1 MTRFIFQASQRKFQ
15 ASQRKFRAWPGQHPR
30 VTVAVALL
38 AVWGAGVTL
47 GSQRSA
53 SSRSAAAMTTAA
65 NRWLEA
71 LTPEQRQQATFPNDT
86 EEKVRWNFIPTN
98 MFPRKG
104 VPWKEMSEPQRKLA
118 HELLKAGLS
127 QKGYVTATS
136 IMELETILH
145 AIENS
150 DGKKGANVRD
160 PELYFFTIFGAPS
173 AKSTWGWR
181 VEGHHVSLHF
191 TIANDTAVDNT
202 PAFFGTNPAEVRVDG
217 PKKGLRILGSM
228 EDAARAL
235 MASFDDAQRATAVY
249 DKVAPTDILTKNSP
263 TFEAFPSTGVTA
275 ANLKP
280 AQKDLLMKLIESYTV
295 ADGRRRRRR
304 PAGQNPAGRRREG
317 HVRVGRRNRGRQEAL
332 LPHPGPDV
340 PGRIRQYAERRQ
352 PRALGVAR
360 FHRRLRPRS
369 AARARQRRAALTQ
382 RSVSGTLR
390 VPGQSS

>member
-1 MTRFIFQASQRKFQ
+1 MTRFIFQASQRAFQ

-104 VPWKEMSEPQRKLA
+104 VPWKEMSDPQRKLA

-191 TIANDTAVDNT
+191 TIANDTAVANT

-263 TFEAFPSTGVTA
+263 TFEAFPPAGVTA
-275 ANLKP
+275 ATLKP

-295 ADGRRRRRR
+295 QMAD
-304 PAGQNPAGRRREG
+304 
-317 HVRVGRRNRGRQEAL
+317 
-332 LPHPGPDV
+332 DV
-340 PGRIRQYAERRQ
+340 AADRLAKIRQA
-352 PRALGVAR
+352 GVEKVMFAWAGETEVGKKHYYR
-360 FHRRLRPRS
+360 IQGPTFLVEYDNTQNDGNHVHSVWRDFTGDFGRDLLREH
-369 AARARQRRAALTQ
+369 
-382 RSVSGTLR
+382 VKG
-390 VPGQSS
+390 VPH